1 MRARELLLVVVA
13 ARVPEEHPR
22 SYLSLAFP
30 RNAVDVR
37 EKPPTS
43 AFLRNAFLEKGSR
56 RCLSRFY
63 VVPVALCR
71 FCGCCVV
78 AK

>member
-43 AFLRNAFLEKGSR
+43 AFLRNAFLEKGSPGSAYL
-56 RCLSRFY
+56 LSER
-63 VVPVALCR
+63 
-71 FCGCCVV
+71 
-78 AK
+78 